1 MVPGQCLSSHGQD
14 GPHRFPTGTTATMP
28 VVGKVLT
35 MTSGCVEASTV
46 AASPPPRAWRA
57 PGHHLP
63 PLPSCVAASTVAA
76 SRHRHLPGPP
86 GHHPPPASASAAACD
101 GPGRAG
107 PGPGCGVGGG
117 PGRTGTGLGRAG
129 PGPYRAGTQCYLFS
143 GFDWPLEIHW
153 IA

>member
-1 MVPGQCLSSHGQD
+1 VGGHLVPGQCLSIHGQD

-86 GHHPPPASASAAACD
+86 GHHPPPRLRLRRRMR
-101 GPGRAG
+101 RAG
-107 PGPGCGVGGG
+107 PCRAGTRLRCRRRTGQDRNGTG
-117 PGRTGTGLGRAG
+117 PGRTGTVPGRD
-129 PGPYRAGTQCYLFS
+129 PVLPVFW
-143 GFDWPLEIHW
+143 F
-153 IA
+153 